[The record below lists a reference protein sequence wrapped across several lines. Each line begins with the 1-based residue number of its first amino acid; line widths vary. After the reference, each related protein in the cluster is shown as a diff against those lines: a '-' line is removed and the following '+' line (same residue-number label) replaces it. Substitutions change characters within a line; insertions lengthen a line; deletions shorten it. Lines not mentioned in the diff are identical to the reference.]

1 MDAQLYLGLMSGTS
15 VDGLDI
21 ALCEFKPD
29 FRLIAAKC
37 TPFPA
42 RLRESIL
49 SFSDDLPKQLDAL
62 MSLDCEIA
70 EFAATCINRFL
81 VSQNLEAS
89 QICSVGFHG
98 QTLRHRPDLHNSL
111 QIGNSALLAE
121 LTQIDIISDFR
132 SRDLAAGGQG
142 APLVP
147 AFHKYLV
154 ATHGKALIGF
164 LNLGGIAN
172 LTLISD
178 RSTRGFDTGPANILM
193 DYWITKHQGKHYDS
207 NGDWAATG
215 QINTSLLADLD
226 HDYFHQAPPKSTGR
240 EVFNADW
247 LENILAK
254 HSDVSASDIQRT
266 LLELT
271 AQTIT
276 NQLIQFCLP
285 LPDQLYICGGGAHN
299 RCLLERLTS
308 LLPSISIKTTE
319 ALNLHPD
326 WVEAAAFAWLANRFI
341 ERKPGNLP
349 EVTGA
354 SGARILG
361 ALYPK

>member
-1 MDAQLYLGLMSGTS
+1 MNAELYLGLMSGTS
-15 VDGLDI
+15 IDGLDI

-29 FRLIAAKC
+29 FRLIEAC
-37 TPFPA
+37 CIPFPTE
-42 RLRESIL
+42 LRESIL
-49 SFSDDLPKQLDAL
+49 FFSNDLPKQLDSL
-62 MSLDCEIA
+62 MRLDSAIA
-70 EFAATCINRFL
+70 EFAAASINRFL
-81 VSQNLEAS
+81 ASQNLEAS
-89 QICSVGFHG
+89 RICAIGFHG
-98 QTLRHRPDLHNSL
+98 QTLRHRPDQHNSL
-111 QIGNSALLAE
+111 QTGNSALLAE

-154 ATHGKALIGF
+154 ATQERALIGF

-172 LTLISD
+172 LTLISNS
-178 RSTRGFDTGPANILM
+178 STRGFDTGPANILM
-193 DYWITKHQGKHYDS
+193 DYWITKHQGKNYDT

-240 EVFNADW
+240 EVFNGDW
-247 LENILAK
+247 LENILAM
-254 HSDVSASDIQRT
+254 HPEVPASDIQRT

-276 NQLIQFCLP
+276 NQLTQFCAP
-285 LPDQLYICGGGAHN
+285 LPDQLYLCGGGAHN
-299 RCLLERLTS
+299 RCLIERLAS
-308 LLPSISIKTTE
+308 LLPSISIKTTDD
-319 ALNLHPD
+319 LNLHPD
-326 WVEAAAFAWLANRFI
+326 WVEAAAFAWLAHRFV

-354 SGARILG
+354 SGARVLG

>member
-1 MDAQLYLGLMSGTS
+1 MDSDLYLGLMSGTS

-21 ALCEFKPD
+21 ALCEFEPN
-29 FRLIAAKC
+29 FRLVAAKC

-42 RLRESIL
+42 ELRARIL
-49 SFSDDLPKQLDAL
+49 SFSDDLPKQLDSL
-62 MSLDCEIA
+62 MRLDSEIA
-70 EFAATCINRFL
+70 EFAGACINRFL
-81 VSQNLEAS
+81 ASQNLEAS
-89 QICSVGFHG
+89 RICAVGFHG
-98 QTLRHRPDLHNSL
+98 QTLRHRPDQRNTL
-111 QIGNSALLAE
+111 QTGNSALLAE

-154 ATHGKALIGF
+154 ATQGEALIGF

-193 DYWITKHQGKHYDS
+193 DYWITKHQGKNYDA

-215 QINTSLLADLD
+215 QISTSLLADLD
-226 HDYFHQAPPKSTGR
+226 HDYFHQIPPKSTGR
-240 EVFNADW
+240 ELFNADW
-247 LENILAK
+247 LEQIIAK
-254 HSDVSASDIQRT
+254 HAEVSAPDIQRT

-276 NQLIQFCLP
+276 NQLIQFCQP
-285 LPDQLYICGGGAHN
+285 LPDQLYLCGGGAQN
-299 RCLLERLTS
+299 RCLIERLAS
-308 LLPSISIKTTE
+308 LLPSISMKTTDD
-319 ALNLHPD
+319 LCLHPD
-326 WVEAAAFAWLANRFI
+326 WVEAAAFAWLAKRFI
-341 ERKPGNLP
+341 EREPGNLP

-354 SGARILG
+354 SGPRILG